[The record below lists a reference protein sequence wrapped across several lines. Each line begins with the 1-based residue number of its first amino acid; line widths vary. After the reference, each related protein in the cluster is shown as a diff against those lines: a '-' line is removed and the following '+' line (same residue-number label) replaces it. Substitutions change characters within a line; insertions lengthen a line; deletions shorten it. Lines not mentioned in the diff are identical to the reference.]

1 MLQYSEYARQI
12 APATDPDT
20 MARRA
25 KLYSKI
31 NKVIVAMRRVAKN
44 GYNSFHKYSY
54 ATESD
59 LVDAIRDQ
67 LESVALA
74 FLPPVVLGYEM
85 VERPKKQGGSDWVA
99 RVTIQYSIADCETGE
114 VQSTVLVAEGS
125 DSLDKAFYKAYSG
138 GTKYFLMKS
147 FLVATG
153 DDPEQDAP
161 EPPAR
166 YAPPPAEVSPER
178 AALLATLKASW
189 PADRPRMA
197 AKDVFAMSD
206 HQIEALI
213 NELTG
218 GN

>member
-31 NKVIVAMRRVAKN
+31 NKVIVAMKRVAKN
-44 GYNSFHKYSY
+44 GRNTFHNYSY

-67 LESVALA
+67 IEDVALTL
-74 FLPPVVLGYEM
+74 LPPVVLGFEM
-85 VERPKKQGGSDWVA
+85 VERPKSKGGTDYVA

-114 VQSTVLVAEGS
+114 VQTAILVAEGS

-138 GTKYFLMKS
+138 GTKYFLMKT
-147 FLVATG
+147 FLVSTG
-153 DDPEQDAP
+153 DDPEQEAP
-161 EPPAR
+161 GLR
-166 YAPPPAEVSPER
+166 DHLLNSLR
-178 AALLATLKASW
+178 AAVRTL
-189 PADRPRMA
+189 PEADRIGYTKA
-197 AKDVFAMSD
+197 TVNAMSD
-206 HQIEALI
+206 A
-213 NELTG
+213 ELSAAIAHIIG